1 MKETLD
7 KILNIEAESE
17 QMKRDSKN
25 EAIRIKDTA
34 VNSGRELV
42 KEKKRDANREAHMI
56 IVKANENADAMIN
69 GVRQEIEIEYKNLT
83 TVAARNMKKAA
94 EHIVERVICDI

>member
-42 KEKKRDANREAHMI
+42 KEKKRDANKEAHMI

>member
-7 KILNIEAESE
+7 KILQIEAESE

-25 EAIRIKDTA
+25 ESVRIKEEA
-34 VNSGRELV
+34 INSGRELV
-42 KEKKRDANREAHMI
+42 KEKKREANKEAHMI
-56 IVKANENADAMIN
+56 IFKANENSEAIIS

-83 TVAARNMKKAA
+83 TVADRNMKKAS
-94 EHIVERVICDI
+94 EYIIERVICDI